1 MGIRWLVFRV
11 SDGEDIGEKIGVVF
25 LGCAAGKN
33 RIGDDDVDER
43 GEGLDAHFEKLRP
56 QPQRAKSEPKRQK
69 GGAFWGALGAFGGFF
84 ACLRRAGGPMQRA

>member
-1 MGIRWLVFRV
+1 MLVVTAHAEQHDKRSLCSGNLHGMGIRGLVFRV
-11 SDGEDIGEKIGVVF
+11 SDGEDIGEKTGVVF

-56 QPQRAKSEPKRQK
+56 QPQKSQK
-69 GGAFWGALGAFGGFF
+69 
-84 ACLRRAGGPMQRA
+84 